1 MWTADWILNTQS
13 APHPPPPTPPGIEYK
28 DYVLK
33 LKLGQLTQRYRQN
46 LFATLETILRGMVPK
61 CIPQYFWYWIVT
73 SASER

>member
-1 MWTADWILNTQS
+1 MPRVPPT
-13 APHPPPPTPPGIEYK
+13 PPPPPGIEYK

-61 CIPQYFWYWIVT
+61 CIPQYF
-73 SASER
+73 

>member
-13 APHPPPPTPPGIEYK
+13 APTPPPHPPGIEYK

-46 LFATLETILRGMVPK
+46 LFATLENFRNDIKGNGTEMYPPILLILDRYQ
-61 CIPQYFWYWIVT
+61 C
-73 SASER
+73 